1 MKKRSWMGFMFFVMI
16 MFLFPQIGHAAGG
29 DTSIY
34 LDNKVLELPK
44 NGQVQNMNGSI
55 MIPIRVVVEELGF
68 HVDWDAKTRT
78 VTIQQSDTELKL
90 VVNQS
95 TATVN
100 GKQVSLPVAPKLM
113 TDTVIVPIRF
123 VSEQMGLSVGWDNT
137 SKTVYLTSPNSGSG
151 ADNGSDNGSGSNS
164 NSGSD
169 GSNGSNSNAND
180 TANLTNVSGI
190 SFNNNQLM
198 ISVDKNVKPS
208 IFKMTGPDRLVV
220 DLPYTQ
226 FASTFSSNQS
236 LDSTMNG
243 YFDVN
248 EYPDVSKVRYALFNN
263 NPSTVR
269 VVVDLNYA
277 KDYTLINNNDGLI
290 IVDLNTNPN
299 NNSSDGKKLVVIDAG
314 HGGSD
319 PGAISVTKKKEKD
332 FNLAVALKVQK
343 LLQNDS
349 NIEVVM
355 TRDSDTY
362 PTLQERAKLANSI
375 NANIFISIHANSG
388 SATASGVE
396 TYYTRSESLALA
408 NVMHKYLV
416 QSSGLSD
423 RKVRTKSLHVTR
435 ETTMPA
441 VLLECGYLSNSKD
454 DAILFT
460 EDFQNSVAEGMAKGI
475 KEYLGM

>member
-1 MKKRSWMGFMFFVMI
+1 MFFVMI

-68 HVDWDAKTRT
+68 HVDWDTKTRT

-100 GKQVSLPVAPKLM
+100 GKQVSLPAAPKLM

-137 SKTVYLTSPNSGSG
+137 SKTVYLTSLESGSG
-151 ADNGSDNGSGSNS
+151 AETGSEQN
-164 NSGSD
+164 NSGSQGPD
-169 GSNGSNSNAND
+169 SNGTD
-180 TANLTNVSGI
+180 TASLANVTGI
-190 SFNNNQLM
+190 SFDNNQLM
-198 ISVDKNVKPS
+198 ISVDKNVTPS
-208 IFKMTGPDRLVV
+208 IFKMTGPNRLVV

-226 FASTFSSNQS
+226 FDSTFSSNQF

-243 YFDVN
+243 YFDLT
-248 EYPDVSKVRYALFNN
+248 EYPDISRVRYALFNN
-263 NPSTVR
+263 DPSTVR
-269 VVVDLNYA
+269 VVIDLNYD
-277 KDYTLINNNDGLI
+277 KDYTLINNNNGLI
-290 IVDLNTNPN
+290 IVDLNTAANDHSN
-299 NNSSDGKKLVVIDAG
+299 DGKKLVVIDAG

-332 FNLAVALKVQK
+332 FNLAVALKAQK
-343 LLQNDS
+343 LLQNDP

-362 PTLQERAKLANSI
+362 PTLQERAKLANSMK
-375 NANIFISIHANSG
+375 ADIFISIHANSG

-416 QSSGLSD
+416 QSSGLND

-454 DAILFT
+454 NALLYT
-460 EDFQNSVAEGMAKGI
+460 EDFQNSVAEGIAEGI